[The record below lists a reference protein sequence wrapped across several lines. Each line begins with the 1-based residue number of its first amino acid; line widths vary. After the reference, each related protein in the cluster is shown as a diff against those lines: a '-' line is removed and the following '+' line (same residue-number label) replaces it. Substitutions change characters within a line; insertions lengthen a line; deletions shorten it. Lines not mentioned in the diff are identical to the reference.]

1 MNSQYYKVL
10 KAPQMGRPVKTT
22 CAGDD
27 GGVKTRYTGCE
38 NMFRA
43 PRPRSGIVVVAL
55 LSNSTKDVKE
65 KLNVP
70 AILQ

>member
-1 MNSQYYKVL
+1 
-10 KAPQMGRPVKTT
+10 
-22 CAGDD
+22 
-27 GGVKTRYTGCE
+27 
-38 NMFRA
+38 MFRA

-70 AILQ
+70 AILQYLPFF